1 MQTEFEY
8 IYFED
13 VTPYDGRKTNV
24 YSCRNKKS
32 TDELGQVKWY
42 ASWRQYTFCPNPRI
56 VLSAGCL
63 TDIRNFIAA
72 LMHER
77 RRESD

>member
-32 TDELGQVKWY
+32 TEELGQVLVW
-42 ASWRQYTFCPNPRI
+42 I
-56 VLSAGCL
+56 VAGICL
-63 TDIRNFIAA
+63 FHVTRYCFVGWLFD
-72 LMHER
+72 
-77 RRESD
+77 